1 MNAYTDGSC
10 LKNPGEGGWA
20 TVILNNNEVEYVVYG
35 GEDFTSNNRMEL
47 KAVIET
53 LKLHNTID
61 LIKIHTDSMYV
72 IKCANGEF
80 KRKKNIDLWEE
91 YDKVSYN
98 KNIKYIWVKG
108 HNGNKFNEIVDD
120 LAKSKAM
127 IIKNKKILETNK

>member
-20 TVILNNNEVEYVVYG
+20 TVILNNNEVEYLVYG

-53 LKLHNTID
+53 LKLHNTTD
-61 LIKIHTDSMYV
+61 LITIHTDSMYV

-120 LAKSKAM
+120 LARSKAM

>member
-20 TVILNNNEVEYVVYG
+20 TIILNNNEVEYLVYG

-53 LKLHNTID
+53 LKLHNTTD
-61 LIKIHTDSMYV
+61 LITIHTDSMYV

-120 LAKSKAM
+120 LARSKAM

>member
-20 TVILNNNEVEYVVYG
+20 TVILNNNEVEYLVYG

-53 LKLHNTID
+53 LKLHNTTD
-61 LIKIHTDSMYV
+61 LITIHTDSMYV

-120 LAKSKAM
+120 IARSKAM

>member
-20 TVILNNNEVEYVVYG
+20 TVILNNNEVEYLVYG

-53 LKLHNTID
+53 LKLHNTTD

-91 YDKVSYN
+91 YDKASCN

-108 HNGNKFNEIVDD
+108 HNGNKFNEIVDSI
-120 LAKSKAM
+120 ARNKAM
-127 IIKNKKILETNK
+127 IIKNKKILRTNK